1 MLGAAPRAGRRVRRR
16 ARAVTA
22 AGAGSVAETGP
33 VRQHRDTGH
42 VREWRLG
49 TRDTLDSDAL
59 EHGTRDMWQLPGDAV
74 TSMMIVTLVTLGLL
88 AAAAGNTGIHPGAY
102 SIAYEK
108 DNN

>member
-49 TRDTLDSDAL
+49 TRDT
-59 EHGTRDMWQLPGDAV
+59 WQLPGDAV